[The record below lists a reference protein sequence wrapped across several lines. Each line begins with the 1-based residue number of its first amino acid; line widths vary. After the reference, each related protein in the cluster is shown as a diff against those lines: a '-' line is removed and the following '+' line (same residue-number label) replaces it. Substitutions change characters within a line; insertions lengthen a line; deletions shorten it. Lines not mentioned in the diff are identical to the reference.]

1 MHRLWWQFTI
11 WITRD
16 PYFVCLTINVLFR
29 TRLLI
34 ATLYF
39 LKDGKPRPVGWL
51 SSGMAVEVCRSE
63 LNSPAHVKV
72 EGREQVNRVALWPPC
87 LFCGRPLPLINK
99 SIVFKSCRKWN
110 SKRKRWKTNISF
122 CSGSFRREECGVLW
136 SAQCFEADVSPP
148 RSMGCMCCRELRMQ
162 PDTSVVAV
170 LWQGQAGWHC
180 WFIRVP
186 RHDVSILDLRDHKI
200 ASPNLCLPQPR
211 NS

>member
-39 LKDGKPRPVGWL
+39 LKDGNRGQWDDSAVGWL
-51 SSGMAVEVCRSE
+51 WKSADQ
-63 LNSPAHVKV
+63 LNSLAHVKV

-87 LFCGRPLPLINK
+87 LFHGRPLPLINN

-110 SKRKRWKTNISF
+110 SKRKRWETNIYF

-136 SAQCFEADVSPP
+136 SAWCFEADVSPLRP
-148 RSMGCMCCRELRMQ
+148 MGHMCCRELRMQ
-162 PDTSVVAV
+162 PDTAVVAV

-200 ASPNLCLPQPR
+200 ASTNLCLPQPR